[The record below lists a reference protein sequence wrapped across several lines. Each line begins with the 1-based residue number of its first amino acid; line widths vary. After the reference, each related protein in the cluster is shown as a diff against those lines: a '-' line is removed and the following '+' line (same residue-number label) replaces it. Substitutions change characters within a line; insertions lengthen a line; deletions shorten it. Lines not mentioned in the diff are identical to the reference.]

1 MTSAIMTLKNMWNMV
16 RLMDGGKIKGA
27 SGGVNQSGVRNYNE
41 RLLLSML
48 QRRGGM
54 AGIDLARMTGLSP
67 QTVSV
72 IFRNSRRLRNHD

>member
-16 RLMDGGKIKGA
+16 RFMDGGKIKGA

-48 QRRGGM
+48 ARSQKTPSSALDI
-54 AGIDLARMTGLSP
+54 AGRESAETTQPECDVDECA
-67 QTVSV
+67 
-72 IFRNSRRLRNHD
+72 